1 MPVIVHFLSLIEHYH
16 NSGAQFFCI
25 GTVPT
30 NDSVGYNPGL
40 LKQKQELGCSIYS
53 QQIINFSLHD

>member
-1 MPVIVHFLSLIEHYH
+1 M
-16 NSGAQFFCI
+16 
-25 GTVPT
+25 GTVTT
-30 NDSVGYNPGL
+30 NDSLGYNPGL